1 MQPQN
6 RATARDCPILRSNE
20 CLKFINQMVRG
31 DMNHGI
37 NNFSHD
43 AFQSLTV
50 ASHITLYNLY
60 LYPQMPSIKHLFY
73 SGTSGLN
80 LPVPRSQY
88 PAEFQEKSRLQYY
101 ASLFNSLEVNSIFYK
116 LPRSS
121 TVANWAES
129 VPGNFRFTFKVS
141 KTITHV
147 KELKFDVKD
156 VNDFIKTVENI
167 GEKKGCLLAQFP
179 PSLKIEKLDQLQR
192 LLEALGEA
200 TYKSDW
206 KLAIE
211 FRNPSWYERE
221 VYELLEEYNAA
232 MVIQGMPKSAT
243 PLNQVRGDFIYLRF
257 HGPEPRYRGDY
268 SDEFLQ
274 EYAGYINTWISE
286 KKTVYAYF
294 NNTVGAA
301 VENLQ
306 TLNKYVQW

>member
-1 MQPQN
+1 M
-6 RATARDCPILRSNE
+6 
-20 CLKFINQMVRG
+20 
-31 DMNHGI
+31 
-37 NNFSHD
+37 
-43 AFQSLTV
+43 
-50 ASHITLYNLY
+50 Y
-60 LYPQMPSIKHLFY
+60 LYSQMPSISQRFY
-73 SGTSGLN
+73 SGTSGLD

-88 PAEFQEKSRLQYY
+88 PAAFLGKSRLQYY
-101 ASLFNSLEVNSIFYK
+101 ASLFNSLEINSIFYK

-121 TVANWAES
+121 TVVNWAAS

-156 VNDFIKTVENI
+156 VNDFIKAVENI

-192 LLEALGEA
+192 LLETLGEA
-200 TYKSDW
+200 TYNSHW

-211 FRNPSWYERE
+211 FRDPSWYERE
-221 VYELLEEYNAA
+221 VHELLEEYNAV
-232 MVIQGMPKSAT
+232 MVIQDIPKSAT
-243 PLNQVRGDFIYLRF
+243 PLNQIRGDFVYLRF

-268 SDEFLQ
+268 SDEFLKQ
-274 EYAGYINTWISE
+274 YAGYINTWISE

-301 VENLQ
+301 VKNLQ
-306 TLNKYVQW
+306 TLNRYVKL